1 MAQMHRLVFKRS
13 DPRTMRKIIENGPW
27 HTDLKFVEHWLR
39 HFLNMKMDCQIESEG
54 GSKIVSSAFGA
65 KKNNLQS

>member
-1 MAQMHRLVFKRS
+1 MAQMHRLVFIRS
-13 DPRTMRKIIENGPW
+13 DPRTRRQKVENGPW

-39 HFLNMKMDCQIESEG
+39 HFLNRKIYCRIESEG

-65 KKNNLQS
+65 KK